1 MSQLTSEI
9 IFISGLTNLNVQVD
23 TLFGVWKKGQNPSQL
38 PGVLHGFWQ
47 LWSAI
52 EGILKHPGRKA
63 CFLLSQDSSLRQNT
77 SDHHLQNLCF
87 LSFSSGNCFP
97 FNHIMSFGDYFL
109 SSIFAAFLGFQT
121 ISNISSL
128 KRQNKTALVTNPAQ
142 SVNRFSSSGVRI
154 EKKKRQLDNI
164 VARSQSILRQ

>member
-1 MSQLTSEI
+1 
-9 IFISGLTNLNVQVD
+9 
-23 TLFGVWKKGQNPSQL
+23 
-38 PGVLHGFWQ
+38 
-47 LWSAI
+47 
-52 EGILKHPGRKA
+52 
-63 CFLLSQDSSLRQNT
+63 
-77 SDHHLQNLCF
+77 
-87 LSFSSGNCFP
+87 
-97 FNHIMSFGDYFL
+97 MSFGDYFL